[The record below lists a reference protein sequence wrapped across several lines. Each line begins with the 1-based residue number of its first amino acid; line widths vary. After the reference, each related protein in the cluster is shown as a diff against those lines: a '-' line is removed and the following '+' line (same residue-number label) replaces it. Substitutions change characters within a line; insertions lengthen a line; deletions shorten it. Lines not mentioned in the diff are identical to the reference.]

1 MSLSDQVQT
10 DLVAAMRDRQPL
22 RLGVLRMVKTALRN
36 REVEKRAPLS
46 EDDERAVLA
55 TLVKQRREAVVQ
67 FRKGGRADLAD
78 KEQEEIALIEEYLPS
93 PATEEEIRAAVAE
106 AIRETGAAGIKDM
119 GKVMKATRSL
129 LASKTVD
136 GSQVSSLVK
145 EALQPE

>member
-10 DLVAAMRDRQPL
+10 DLVTAMRDRQPL

-106 AIRETGAAGIKDM
+106 AVRETGAAGIKDM